1 MKSMAPVSPQNLSP
15 REARA
20 LQRAVAI
27 LEGKSF
33 VGRLTELTGEPVS
46 LMLRRLPA
54 PVTRQINRTVRR
66 ALFQA
71 LDVALYKM
79 GSTWLPEPPPALFQF
94 ASGIAGGV
102 SGFFG
107 MAALAV
113 ELPVTTT
120 MMLRSIAGI
129 AVRNGERLDQPAS
142 RLACL
147 EVFALGPQGKRGPTG
162 ETSYYAARAF
172 LAKTVSE
179 AAQALLERQVAGS
192 SGPLIVDFVSSIGSR
207 FGIVVSEKVAAGA
220 IPVVGA
226 IGGAAVN
233 IAFMQHFQQMAR
245 AHFVVRYLER
255 RYGRQL
261 VQSRYQSFDEL
272 RRARTRSS
280 GVTDS

>member
-1 MKSMAPVSPQNLSP
+1 MVPANPQELSA
-15 REARA
+15 REEQA
-20 LQRAVAI
+20 LRRAVAI

-54 PVTRQINRTVRR
+54 PVTNQINRTVRR

-71 LDVALYKM
+71 LDVALYKL
-79 GSTWLPEPPPALFQF
+79 GSTGLPEPPPALFQF

-107 MAALAV
+107 MAALAL

-129 AVRNGERLDQPAS
+129 AARNGEQLDQPAA

-147 EVFALGPQGKRGPTG
+147 EVFALGPQGKRGASG

-172 LAKTVSE
+172 LAKTVGE
-179 AAQALLERQVAGS
+179 AAQALLERQVAGNS
-192 SGPLIVDFVSSIGSR
+192 APLIVDLISSIGSR

-233 IAFMQHFQQMAR
+233 IAFMQHFQQMAK
-245 AHFVVRYLER
+245 AHFVVRHLER
-255 RYGRQL
+255 RYGAHL
-261 VQSRYQSFDEL
+261 IQSKYRSFDEL
-272 RRARTRSS
+272 RQARTHS
-280 GVTDS
+280 VV

>member
-1 MKSMAPVSPQNLSP
+1 MMSMAPVGPQNLSP
-15 REARA
+15 REERA
-20 LQRAVAI
+20 LRRAVAI

-33 VGRLTELTGEPVS
+33 VGRLSALTGEPVS

-66 ALFQA
+66 TLFQA

-79 GSTWLPEPPPALFQF
+79 GSPRLPEPPPALFQF
-94 ASGIAGGV
+94 ASGITGGV

-107 MAALAV
+107 MAALAL

-129 AVRNGERLDQPAS
+129 AVRQGERLDEPAS

-147 EVFALGPQGKRGPTG
+147 EVFALGPEGKQGASG
-162 ETSYYAARAF
+162 ETTYYAARAF

-192 SGPLIVDFVSSIGSR
+192 SGPLIVDLVTSIGSR

-272 RRARTRSS
+272 RKMRTHP
-280 GVTDS
+280 VA